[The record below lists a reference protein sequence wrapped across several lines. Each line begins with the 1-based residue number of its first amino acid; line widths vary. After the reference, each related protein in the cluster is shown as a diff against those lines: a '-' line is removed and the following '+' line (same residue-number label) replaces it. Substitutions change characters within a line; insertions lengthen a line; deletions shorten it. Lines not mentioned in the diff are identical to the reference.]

1 MKKIYLSLLAASV
14 IAGCSSTAP
23 APQVKHEFNYD
34 YSKYNLDPTKAPA
47 QNFDLSNWKITLPEM
62 TTEGSRKGK
71 ALEINKH
78 ELSNQQTPY
87 IHPEWFYTDSKT
99 GALVF
104 VSPNQAPTTKNS
116 KNTRSELR
124 AMLAEQYNDPKNNF
138 VIKSHP
144 QANSYGAIG
153 GQLKA
158 TLSVDQVSTSGEYRK
173 NNAFAV
179 VIGQIHGSDN
189 EPLKISY
196 RKLPGHEFGS
206 LSWNYELNP
215 VPDLQDA
222 RDSNGK
228 KLRKDIRHNVFG
240 KYNLREHHDDPKDG
254 IRLGE
259 IFSYEVNVKD
269 NIMHLTFTK
278 NPGEKN
284 EIVKTFEVD
293 LAEGNYKGHEVDQG
307 YGDDWMYYKA
317 GVYNQCNTKA
327 SSSNCEWRGME
338 AGDYA
343 KASFY
348 ELELNQ

>member
-1 MKKIYLSLLAASV
+1 MKKLHLSILAVA
-14 IAGCSSTAP
+14 ILAGCSATSP
-23 APQVKHEFNYD
+23 APQVKKEFNYD
-34 YSKYNLDPTKAPA
+34 LTKYNLDATKAPA
-47 QNFDLSNWKITLPEM
+47 QNFDLTKWKITLPEL

-71 ALEINKH
+71 ALEINRH
-78 ELSNQQTPY
+78 DLGNTQTPY
-87 IHPEWFYTDSKT
+87 VHPEWFYTDPKT

-104 VSPNQAPTTKNS
+104 VAPNEAPTTPNS

-124 AMLAEQYNDPKNNF
+124 GMLAEKYDDPKTNF
-138 VIKSHP
+138 VIASHP
-144 QANSYGAIG
+144 DASEYGAIG

-158 TLSVDQVSTSGEYRK
+158 TLAVDQVSTSGEYRK

-189 EPLKISY
+189 EPLKILY

-215 VPDLQDA
+215 IPELQDA

-240 KYNLREHHDDPKDG
+240 TYNLREHHDDPQDG

-259 IFSYEVNVKD
+259 IFSYEVNVEGD
-269 NIMHLTFTK
+269 IMKLTFTK
-278 NPGEKN
+278 NPGEAN
-284 EIVKTFEVD
+284 EIVKTFDVN
-293 LAEGNYKGHEVDQG
+293 LAEGNYQGHEVDQG
-307 YGDDWMYYKA
+307 YQADWMYYKA

-343 KASFY
+343 QASFY